1 MVKRAK
7 TRTRGTRKGG
17 FMGSMGSS
25 SYYPHQAQGSTSF
38 LGDMGRRMG
47 SYGHSMASGLTGM
60 GQRHGYGYGGSKRRT
75 KRRRG
80 KAKKSKKR
88 GKGKGKSRRRH

>member
-1 MVKRAK
+1 MVKKVK

-17 FMGSMGSS
+17 MYGPSYQGNTGILGSLSNAGQ
-25 SYYPHQAQGSTSF
+25 Y
-38 LGDMGRRMG
+38 LRRGIG
-47 SYGHSMASGLTGM
+47 SYGHSMPHSM
-60 GQRHGYGYGGSKRRT
+60 PHGAYPGGSKRRT

-88 GKGKGKSRRRH
+88 GKGKGKSRRRRH